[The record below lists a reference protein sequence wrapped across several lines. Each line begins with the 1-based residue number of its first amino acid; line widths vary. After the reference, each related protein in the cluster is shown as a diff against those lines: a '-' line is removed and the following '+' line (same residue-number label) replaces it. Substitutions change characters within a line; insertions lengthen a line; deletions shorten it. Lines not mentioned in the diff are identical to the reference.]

1 MASPPVKEAAPPK
14 EGAVADEKDAEK
26 SQTWMY
32 TNYATVAIAFCMI
45 AGAALCMYLGW
56 TSFVSFLFNTVESSE
71 HKTTQ
76 AIVINSVLV
85 VMIVC
90 CLPGPALMV
99 MMDGFF
105 FGFFKGFALGFL
117 GESIGYLISIALAR
131 TCFKSRMRV
140 WLHESDML
148 REVLTVCE
156 EDTTGKFL
164 VLFRFISLPVW
175 AKNYTIGML
184 EISWLKSYLIFIPGE
199 CFYAAIFSYIGSKG
213 HVIADAIRKGN
224 SQKALDSFSGLEL
237 AIVGVSILGGGMMIL
252 LGWREYTARRDAIAE
267 GAKAESTP
275 LKSA

>member
-1 MASPPVKEAAPPK
+1 MAVPPVKEAAAPK
-14 EGAVADEKDAEK
+14 EGAVADEKDADK
-26 SQTWMY
+26 SQAWMFS
-32 TNYATVAIAFCMI
+32 NGVTVAIVFFMI
-45 AGAALCMYLGW
+45 AGAALSMYLGW
-56 TSFVSFLFNTVESSE
+56 TSFVDFLFNTVENSE
-71 HKTTQ
+71 HRTTQ

-85 VMIVC
+85 LMIVF

-105 FGFFKGFALGFL
+105 FGFFKGFALGFI
-117 GESIGYLISIALAR
+117 GESTGYLISIALAR

-140 WLHESDML
+140 WLAQSDML

-184 EISWLKSYLIFIPGE
+184 EISWLKAILIFIPGE
-199 CFYAAIFSYIGSKG
+199 TFYAAIFSYIGSKG

-224 SQKALDSFSGLEL
+224 TQKALDSFSGLEL
-237 AIVGVSILGGGMMIL
+237 AIVGVSVLGGSMMIL